1 METDRLACCAI
12 TAYGEWHEGSIDSGP
27 GIWSCKGRDEALIS
41 ATALTSPYE
50 PHSFPRDRGQQ
61 EGKPFPALHCLS
73 VKWDSTTHT
82 PHWTSLGV
90 RGLGI
95 RGLTHWCG
103 VTAMERR
110 LAHSDGAMIKP
121 WSGTAL
127 KRNSTLYQI
136 QEEGGPKRREEL
148 PFKSQKGNPSNE
160 TRFLEF
166 VMLLAHNTMLSIIE
180 KGEFTLYHPR
190 VV

>member
-110 LAHSDGAMIKP
+110 LAHSDGASFSLLEHSFSIVVVETGFKYHHLDVRPTHLRVKWKMAP
-121 WSGTAL
+121 SPH
-127 KRNSTLYQI
+127 TLSPSFVQMKI
-136 QEEGGPKRREEL
+136 RRFMKRRC
-148 PFKSQKGNPSNE
+148 KSSC
-160 TRFLEF
+160 
-166 VMLLAHNTMLSIIE
+166 
-180 KGEFTLYHPR
+180 
-190 VV
+190 